1 MRYQHKKKRSAHSRA
16 SGNPESQIEYLS
28 LNALDP
34 RFRGG
39 ERNRLRHAVLISLLV
54 ISHVAVILG
63 TMMMVL
69 DAVHHW

>member
-1 MRYQHKKKRSAHSRA
+1 MRYQHKKKR
-16 SGNPESQIEYLS
+16 NQ
-28 LNALDP
+28 
-34 RFRGG
+34 F
-39 ERNRLRHAVLISLLV
+39 RHALLISLPV